1 MTKVATKL
9 TRIMSEEVIKLT
21 KVVSETKV
29 TRTLLEE
36 VLGFTEA
43 VPEKP
48 HLHEHCQKR
57 YWSYNSTV
65 KRAC

>member
-1 MTKVATKL
+1 
-9 TRIMSEEVIKLT
+9 MSEEVIKLT